1 LILLEEAH
9 MEAKELV
16 RMYERS
22 YIGIKL
28 NLRDITEE
36 DARRQPP
43 GGANCIGWVL
53 GHLVMTRRLVLRS
66 AGAEPAGDPALVEIY
81 SGEEGV
87 SFDPSRAFPLER
99 LLADLDESQ
108 RRLLPA
114 LAQLTP
120 EALSGPVRTTVL
132 GDFLAFLAFHE
143 GYHNGQL
150 GVLRRLAGKP
160 GVIKQPQGLVTPQT
174 A

>member
-1 LILLEEAH
+1 

-22 YIGIKL
+22 YMGIKL
-28 NLRDITEE
+28 NLRDVTEE
-36 DARRQPP
+36 DARHEPP
-43 GGANCIGWVL
+43 GDANSIGWVL
-53 GHLVMTRRLVLRS
+53 GHLVMTRRLILRT
-66 AGAEPAGDPALVEIY
+66 AGADPVGDPALLEIY

-87 SFDPSRAFPLER
+87 RFDRSRAFPLER
-99 LLADLDESQ
+99 LLADFGESQ
-108 RRLLPA
+108 ARLLPA

-120 EALSGPVRTTVL
+120 DALSAPVRNTTL
-132 GDFLAFLAFHE
+132 GDLLTFLWFHE

-160 GVIKQPQGLVTPQT
+160 GVIKQPKGLVTPQT